1 MKVISDNSIKNP
13 TEILSDFL
21 FDCLHINGIYYFC
34 ELKIR
39 KFRMMS
45 SQENIMLT
53 LSESPR
59 TAFNSKSISL
69 LLNEKRDTSLAKRL
83 NYYVQKGLLLNPRK
97 GIYAKRNS
105 NPEELAGLVFVPS
118 YISLEY
124 VLQKSGV
131 IFQYDSAITSVSYL
145 SREIEM
151 LGQTFRYRQIKGE
164 ILYNLEGIE
173 RRDNINIATP
183 ERAILDMMY
192 LNSECYFDN
201 LNAVSKKRIKQL
213 LPIYQSQKLTER
225 VDEMFK

>member
-1 MKVISDNSIKNP
+1 MIG
-13 TEILSDFL
+13 L
-21 FDCLHINGIYYFC
+21 
-34 ELKIR
+34 
-39 KFRMMS
+39 
-45 SQENIMLT
+45 QENIMLA
-53 LSESPR
+53 LSESTR
-59 TAFNSKSISL
+59 TAFNTKSIAL
-69 LLNEKRDTSLAKRL
+69 LLNEKRDDLLTKKL

-97 GIYAKRNS
+97 GIYAKKHY

-124 VLQKSGV
+124 VLQKAGV

-173 RRDNINIATP
+173 RRDNISIATP
-183 ERAILDMMY
+183 ERAVLDMMY

-213 LPIYQSQKLTER
+213 LPIYQSKRLNER
-225 VDEMFK
+225 VIEMFK

>member
-1 MKVISDNSIKNP
+1 MN
-13 TEILSDFL
+13 
-21 FDCLHINGIYYFC
+21 
-34 ELKIR
+34 
-39 KFRMMS
+39 S
-45 SQENIMLT
+45 SQENIMIG

-59 TAFNSKSISL
+59 TAFNTKSIAL
-69 LLNEKRDTSLAKRL
+69 LLNEKRGISLTKKL
-83 NYYVQKGLLLNPRK
+83 NYYVKKGLLLNPRK
-97 GIYAKRNS
+97 GIYAKKKN

-118 YISLEY
+118 YISLQY
-124 VLQKSGV
+124 VLQKAGV

-151 LGQTFRYRQIKGE
+151 LNQTYRYRQIKKE

-173 RRDNINIATP
+173 QHDNINIATT

-213 LPIYQSQKLTER
+213 LPIYQSQRLTER
-225 VDEMFK
+225 VDELFK

>member
-1 MKVISDNSIKNP
+1 MFPKIV
-13 TEILSDFL
+13 
-21 FDCLHINGIYYFC
+21 YFC

-39 KFRMMS
+39 KFRMIG
-45 SQENIMLT
+45 SQENIMLG
-53 LSESPR
+53 LSGSPR
-59 TAFNSKSISL
+59 TAFNTKSISL
-69 LLNEKRDTSLAKRL
+69 LLNEKRDSSLTKKL

-97 GIYAKRNS
+97 GIYAKRNY

-131 IFQYDSAITSVSYL
+131 VFQYDSAITSVSYL

-173 RRDNINIATP
+173 RLDNINIATP

-192 LNSECYFDN
+192 LDSECYFDN
-201 LNAVSKKRIKQL
+201 LNGISKKRLLQL
-213 LPIYQSQKLTER
+213 LPIYNSARLNERIYKL
-225 VDEMFK
+225 FK

>member
-1 MKVISDNSIKNP
+1 MN
-13 TEILSDFL
+13 
-21 FDCLHINGIYYFC
+21 
-34 ELKIR
+34 
-39 KFRMMS
+39 S
-45 SQENIMLT
+45 SQENIMIG

-59 TAFNSKSISL
+59 TAFNTKSIAL
-69 LLNEKRDTSLAKRL
+69 LLNEKRDISLTKKL

-97 GIYAKRNS
+97 GIYAKKKN

-118 YISLEY
+118 YISLQY
-124 VLQKSGV
+124 VLQKAGV

-151 LGQTFRYRQIKGE
+151 LNQTYRYRQIKKE

-173 RRDNINIATP
+173 QHDNINIATT

-201 LNAVSKKRIKQL
+201 LNAVSKKCIKQL

-225 VDEMFK
+225 VNEMFK